1 MEFSVADLLSFPES
15 MKVTPGGYN
24 RALYTG
30 HVSLNLCDS
39 WQQRASFFWPR
50 GNEPDSQSLLTCRVF
65 GSNSMLKLDVLG

>member
-39 WQQRASFFWPR
+39 WQQRASFF
-50 GNEPDSQSLLTCRVF
+50 GQGVVSLTHNPCLHVEC
-65 GSNSMLKLDVLG
+65 LAAIAC